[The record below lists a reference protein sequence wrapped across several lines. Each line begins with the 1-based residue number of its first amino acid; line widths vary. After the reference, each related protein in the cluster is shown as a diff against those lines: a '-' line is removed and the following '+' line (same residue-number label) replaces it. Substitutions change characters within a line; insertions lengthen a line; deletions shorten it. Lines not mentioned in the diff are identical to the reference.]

1 MEIGY
6 FSMAFI
12 LLYNKKRESG
22 HTLQIPIDNCKILG
36 MIIIKEIHHLH
47 LNLD

>member
-6 FSMAFI
+6 FYMAVI

-22 HTLQIPIDNCKILG
+22 HTLLIPIQYWENLG
-36 MIIIKEIHHLH
+36 MIIIKEIQHLH